1 MYGTVVVMAT
11 LTAAYAST
19 KDPWKV
25 AAIVWTTSFVLWIAH
40 VYSHGLSESLER
52 ERRLDRT
59 ELLSVARR
67 ERGVVFSAVGPSIA
81 LVLGAAGVLRESTSV
96 WIAIGI
102 GLATLAVE
110 GLRYARLEKLSRLAT
125 LAVTASNLALGLV
138 VVVLK
143 IVVAH

>member
-67 ERGVVFSAVGPSIA
+67 ERGVVFSGVGPSIA

-102 GLATLAVE
+102 GLLDHHNVGILLVGE
-110 GLRYARLEKLSRLAT
+110 GAGHRLT
-125 LAVTASNLALGLV
+125 GLQGDR
-138 VVVLK
+138 
-143 IVVAH
+143 IG